1 MCFVYFLEQITII
14 SLYSIN
20 RLVFFIAETE
30 SVSCAVQSES
40 LTLIQAN
47 LMKYVGAMSRCRM
60 FKFTNVSEAYSVS
73 ITRTLKMETDYIS
86 ENLWVETYMALN
98 PTRSY

>member
-1 MCFVYFLEQITII
+1 
-14 SLYSIN
+14 
-20 RLVFFIAETE
+20 
-30 SVSCAVQSES
+30 
-40 LTLIQAN
+40 
-47 LMKYVGAMSRCRM
+47 M